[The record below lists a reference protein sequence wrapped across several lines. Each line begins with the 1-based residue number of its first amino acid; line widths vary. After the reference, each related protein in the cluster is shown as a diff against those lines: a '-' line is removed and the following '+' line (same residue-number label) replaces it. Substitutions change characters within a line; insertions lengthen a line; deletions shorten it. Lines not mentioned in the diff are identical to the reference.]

1 MVGAISSVGSVW
13 RSPYLYRVNQPNR
26 QLSSAVNAAVART
39 SESSRARTG
48 LRVTAARQAQPEVPV
63 QPAEPVKPV
72 RDSVFNKDALLH
84 YMAADPAEGA
94 VRSRIQYLDYPQS
107 GAGEKAPEL
116 TAQSN
121 EKNPGVLPESLFGQ
135 DEERSIPGLPGQD
148 EERTIPGLPG
158 QDEERIIPGLPGQ
171 DKEETIP
178 GLPGQEKAGELHP
191 GETGET
197 KKAEPE
203 EDEPKVGETPTAQ
216 EVAEEGECQTCK
228 KRKYQDGSDDPGVSF
243 KTPTNVDPRLVQ
255 SAVRGHENEHVVRER
270 AKALQEDRKVVSQ
283 SVSYRNAICP
293 ECGKVYLAG
302 GTTRTVTI
310 NQPKPFEPEQDE
322 NEEEW
327 KPFSVLA

>member
-1 MVGAISSVGSVW
+1 MVGAISSVGSVY
-13 RSPYLYRVNQPNR
+13 RSPYLYRVNQPTR
-26 QLSSAVNAAVART
+26 QLSSAVNAAVGRA
-39 SESSRARTG
+39 SESSRARSG
-48 LRVTAARQAQPEVPV
+48 LRVTTARQAQPEVPV

-84 YMAADPAEGA
+84 YMAADPVEGA

-121 EKNPGVLPESLFGQ
+121 EREPGILPESLFGQ
-135 DEERSIPGLPGQD
+135 N
-148 EERTIPGLPG
+148 EERTIPGLPN
-158 QDEERIIPGLPGQ
+158 QDG
-171 DKEETIP
+171 EETIP
-178 GLPGQEKAGELHP
+178 GLPGQEKAGELLP
-191 GETGET
+191 GETDKT
-197 KKAEPE
+197 NKAEPE

-243 KTPTNVDPRLVQ
+243 KTPTNVDPRMAQ
-255 SAVRGHENEHVVRER
+255 AAVRGHENEHVVRER
-270 AKALQEDRKVVSQ
+270 AKALQEDRKVISQ
-283 SVSYRNAICP
+283 SVSYRSAICP
-293 ECGKVYLAG
+293 ECGKVYIAG
-302 GTTRTVTI
+302 GTTRTVTV

>member
-26 QLSSAVNAAVART
+26 QLSSAVNAAVGRA
-39 SESSRARTG
+39 SESSRASTG

-121 EKNPGVLPESLFGQ
+121 EKNPGVLSENL
-135 DEERSIPGLPGQD
+135 LGQD

-158 QDEERIIPGLPGQ
+158 QDEERIIPGLPSQ
-171 DKEETIP
+171 DGEKIIP
-178 GLPGQEKAGELHP
+178 GLPGQEKAGELRP

-197 KKAEPE
+197 EKAEPE
-203 EDEPKVGETPTAQ
+203 EEEPKVGETPTAQ

-243 KTPTNVDPRLVQ
+243 KTPTNVDPRLAQ
-255 SAVRGHENEHVVRER
+255 AAVRGHENEHVVRER

-293 ECGKVYLAG
+293 ECGKVYIAG
-302 GTTRTVTI
+302 GTTRTVTVS
-310 NQPKPFEPEQDE
+310 QPKPFEPEQDE